1 MKMGDL
7 FIREPPGDKSTSD
20 VAPDGLA
27 AVDVGQ
33 ASTSHVKLSWH
44 FPSLGV
50 LFLAGVT
57 LRSITIIPSTQHN
70 FTHYLFIPFAS
81 QQWLPRRWTQER
93 GLQTA
98 KTILCAS
105 VSRHLSF
112 HLIPV
117 SDLLSMVYSIPSR
130 RKASTTLCESGY
142 GLSIWKAYVVPP
154 SCPRIP

>member
-50 LFLAGVT
+50 IFLAGVT
-57 LRSITIIPSTQHN
+57 VRSITIIPSTQHN
-70 FTHYLFIPFAS
+70 FTHYLFIPAQANNGCHGGGHRKEVFKR
-81 QQWLPRRWTQER
+81 PR
-93 GLQTA
+93 L
-98 KTILCAS
+98 
-105 VSRHLSF
+105 
-112 HLIPV
+112 
-117 SDLLSMVYSIPSR
+117 YSAQAFQDI
-130 RKASTTLCESGY
+130 
-142 GLSIWKAYVVPP
+142 
-154 SCPRIP
+154 